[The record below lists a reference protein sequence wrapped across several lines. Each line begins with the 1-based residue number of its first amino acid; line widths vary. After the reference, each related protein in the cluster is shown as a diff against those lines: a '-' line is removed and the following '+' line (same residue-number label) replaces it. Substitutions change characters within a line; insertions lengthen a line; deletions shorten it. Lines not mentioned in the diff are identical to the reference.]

1 MLFKNVEIFNAE
13 EIFENEDGSM
23 SWKRVPNNVYEALE
37 GPGAKDLACCATGVE
52 IRFKMNCDKVTLKMA
67 VSEGQGCFHVY
78 RGAVQGGWIDHEVH
92 KNVTTEIEEFVIEV
106 SEHPEWLQTISKE
119 KGSEWNSDVIR
130 VIFDRGY
137 FKLYD
142 IIGDIEPPT
151 KADCP
156 SKTLMCYG
164 SSITHG
170 SNSMDISH
178 SWASVLAHNINYDLK
193 NKGMAGSCYM
203 EPSFAE
209 YIAEAGTKGDW
220 DALTLE
226 LGINVLNWEESKI
239 RERVT
244 GILTTVAGANPDK
257 PIFVISPFYHCGETF
272 DKNDRTHIWRS
283 LISEI
288 VKKLD
293 FPNVTYINGF
303 DLLGEIENMS
313 ADFIHPN
320 IYGMTQIAERLTPI
334 IKEHIS

>member
-13 EIFENEDGSM
+13 EIFENEDGSV

-37 GPGAKDLACCATGVE
+37 GPAAKKLACCATGVE
-52 IRFKMNCDKVTLKMA
+52 IRFKMNCDKIILKMA

-78 RGAVQGGWIDHEVH
+78 RGSVQGGWIDHEVH
-92 KNVTTEIEEFVIEV
+92 KNVTTEIEEFVIEA
-106 SEHPEWLQTISKE
+106 SEHPEWLQAISKG

-151 KADCP
+151 KEDCP

-170 SNSMDISH
+170 SNSMDVSH

-209 YIAEAGTKGDW
+209 YIAEDGAKGNW

-226 LGINVLNWEESKI
+226 LGINVLNWEEAKI
-239 RERVT
+239 RQRVT
-244 GILTTVAGANPDK
+244 GILTTVAGTNPDK

-288 VKKLD
+288 IKELD
-293 FPNVTYINGF
+293 YNNITYINGF

-320 IYGMTQIAERLTPI
+320 IYGMAQIAEHLTPI
-334 IKEHIS
+334 VKEHI